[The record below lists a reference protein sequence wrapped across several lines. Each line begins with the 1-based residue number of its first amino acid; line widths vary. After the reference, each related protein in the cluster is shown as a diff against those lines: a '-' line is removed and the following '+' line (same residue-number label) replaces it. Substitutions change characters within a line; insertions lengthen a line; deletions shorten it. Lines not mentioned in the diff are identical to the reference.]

1 LLVDIHGQSEHLSV
15 LRRDRQLDALDRFG
29 DLFEVRQSVADAL
42 RQFTAERAALDALL
56 NGRREAEQRLD
67 LLRFQAGEIEAAEL
81 SPDEEVELE
90 ARRSVLANAE
100 RLLTLAMAAQ
110 EVLAGEARSATDALS
125 LAARDVHELVSVDAS
140 AGAFQERLDAALIE
154 VEDIAQELRR
164 YASGIE
170 ADPAELA
177 AVEERLDLIHRL
189 KRKYG
194 TTLEEVIA
202 FGEAARRDLDDIEN
216 VDDRLAQ
223 LEQQVTAAE
232 NRAGVLAA
240 QLSDG
245 RKRAAERLSAEMQ
258 AALQGLGLKGTGF
271 RAEVR
276 QTPSPSGLQLPG
288 GEERYAYAS
297 TGVDS
302 ITFLV
307 AFNAG
312 EELRPL
318 DRVASGGETARFLLA
333 LKSVLAEA
341 DATPTLIFDEV
352 DVGVGGRHGG
362 VVGERLRSLAVSH
375 QVIAITHL
383 PQVAALGD
391 HHLTVA
397 KAIVDGRTTT
407 VVREVEAGDRVL
419 EIAEMMSGTGTESA
433 QRNAQELLD
442 RAARA
447 S

>member
-1 LLVDIHGQSEHLSV
+1 
-15 LRRDRQLDALDRFG
+15 
-29 DLFEVRQSVADAL
+29 
-42 RQFTAERAALDALL
+42 
-56 NGRREAEQRLD
+56 
-67 LLRFQAGEIEAAEL
+67 
-81 SPDEEVELE
+81 
-90 ARRSVLANAE
+90 
-100 RLLTLAMAAQ
+100 
-110 EVLAGEARSATDALS
+110 
-125 LAARDVHELVSVDAS
+125 
-140 AGAFQERLDAALIE
+140 

-216 VDDRLAQ
+216 VDDRLVQ
-223 LEQQVTAAE
+223 LEQQVAAAE
-232 NRAGVLAA
+232 ERAGRSTA
-240 QLSDG
+240 QLSER
-245 RKRAAERLSAEMQ
+245 RKLAAERLSAEMRT
-258 AALQGLGLKGTGF
+258 ALQGLGLKGTGF

-288 GEERYAYAS
+288 GEVRYAYTS
-297 TGVDS
+297 TGIDS
-302 ITFLV
+302 ITLLV

-318 DRVASGGETARFLLA
+318 ERVASGGETARFLLA

-397 KAIVDGRTTT
+397 KAIVDGRSTT